1 MKITFLGTGTSTGIP
16 TIGVDRESCF
26 SEDPRDNRLRSS
38 ILIEYKNKN
47 IVVDCGPDFRQQM
60 LRTNTTKVD
69 AILFTHE
76 HNDHVSGLD
85 DVRPLYFLH
94 GDIPIYANKRVIESL
109 KYRFNYIFN
118 KKEKIPGSP
127 NLLINEINDKLNIFE
142 NEIIVLNAKHGNLNI
157 NGFRIGKIAYYTDVK
172 YVPESEFKKLF
183 GLDVLVIN
191 SLRIEEHYSHYN
203 LKNALELIRKIKPKR
218 AYLTHVSHKLGFHDD
233 VQESLPNNVFLAYD
247 GLQIKST

>member
-1 MKITFLGTGTSTGIP
+1 M
-16 TIGVDRESCF
+16 
-26 SEDPRDNRLRSS
+26 
-38 ILIEYKNKN
+38 
-47 IVVDCGPDFRQQM
+47 
-60 LRTNTTKVD
+60 
-69 AILFTHE
+69 
-76 HNDHVSGLD
+76 
-85 DVRPLYFLH
+85 
-94 GDIPIYANKRVIESL
+94 VIESL

-127 NLLINEINDKLNIFE
+127 NLLINEINDKFNLYE
-142 NEIIVLNAKHGNLNI
+142 NEITVLNAKHGNLNI

-172 YVPESEFKKLF
+172 YIPESEFKKLF

-247 GLQIKST
+247 GLQIKSN